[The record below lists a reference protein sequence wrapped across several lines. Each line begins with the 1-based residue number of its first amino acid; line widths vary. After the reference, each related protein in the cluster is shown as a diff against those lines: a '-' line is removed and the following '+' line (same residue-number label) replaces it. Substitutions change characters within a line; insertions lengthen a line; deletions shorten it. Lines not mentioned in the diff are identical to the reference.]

1 MRNKAMAILQKE
13 AELDEIVRLVGID
26 ALGWNDRYTLEAARM
41 IREDYLHQNAFDEVD
56 TYTSLIKQ
64 EYMLRL
70 ILLLDE
76 KGQKALDE
84 GANLSALI
92 NLPVREKIGR
102 AKYIPESDLNE
113 KFALLEKELLTELS
127 SLDEQEAQ
135 TYA

>member
-1 MRNKAMAILQKE
+1 
-13 AELDEIVRLVGID
+13 
-26 ALGWNDRYTLEAARM
+26 LETARM

-76 KGQKALDE
+76 KGQKALNE